1 MDLVAPKC
9 GKGGESGGI
18 FHALADNIH
27 IQCMGKI
34 ECGLQDQA
42 IPPAVGDIE
51 DHRPVEFQFLSV
63 EGLQVGE
70 GGLPSAIVID

>member
-1 MDLVAPKC
+1 
-9 GKGGESGGI
+9 
-18 FHALADNIH
+18 
-27 IQCMGKI
+27 MGKI